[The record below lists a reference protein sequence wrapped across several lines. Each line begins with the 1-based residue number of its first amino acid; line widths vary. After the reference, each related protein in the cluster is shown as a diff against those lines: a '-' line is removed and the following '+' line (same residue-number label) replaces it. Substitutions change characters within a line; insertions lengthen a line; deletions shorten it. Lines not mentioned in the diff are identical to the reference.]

1 MEKIAPKILFI
12 DNESDHNLYQPLEHW
27 RPLFI
32 HPFEVFHAPYDK
44 VPDLEL
50 FSHIFLSGSLAS
62 TLENKDWML
71 SEEELIRKAV
81 EQKKAILGNCF
92 GHQLLA
98 RALFGHEA
106 VRKRN
111 KPEIGWPTMRILRD
125 DLLLG
130 IEGDLIHGFVLHFD
144 DVQYID
150 EDQADIILN
159 SEECDN
165 LAFKLKN
172 KPVWGIQ
179 PHFEIGIVQG
189 FGVIDI
195 VSGPGVPDK
204 KLFLSPGKKSPR
216 DSGIITRVMR
226 EFQRL

>member
-1 MEKIAPKILFI
+1 MGKKKPKILFV
-12 DNESDHNLYQPLEHW
+12 DNETEHHLYQPLEHW
-27 RPLFI
+27 RPLLI
-32 HPFEVFHAPYDK
+32 LPFEVFHAPFEK
-44 VPDLEL
+44 APDLGP
-50 FSHIFLSGSLAS
+50 FSHIILSGSLSS
-62 TLENKDWML
+62 TLEGKDWML
-71 SEEELIRKAV
+71 AEEALIREAV
-81 EQKKAILGNCF
+81 DSKKAIIGNCF

-130 IEGDLIHGFVLHFD
+130 SEGDLIHGFVLHFD
-144 DVQYID
+144 EVQHVL
-150 EDQADIILN
+150 EDQADIILG

-189 FGVIDI
+189 FGLIDL
-195 VSGPGVPDK
+195 VSGPGVPGK
-204 KLFLSPGKKSPR
+204 EVFLAPGKKAPR

-226 EFQRL
+226 EFQRV